1 MLIKLILYQI
11 IVYIFI
17 MGSFVTQKIYGVMV
31 KNLNL
36 QSGGEGFKSSHQ
48 QLR

>member
-1 MLIKLILYQI
+1 
-11 IVYIFI
+11 
-17 MGSFVTQKIYGVMV
+17 MGSFVTQKNYGAMV

-48 QLR
+48 QPR